1 MSNSVKENYFNI
13 AKASIGINQ
22 TMKTLFYV
30 TLGLLY
36 TTSISY
42 AQFDL
47 NTPSVSENKP
57 VLSLT
62 EGIVQNTP
70 QATSAEKEKK
80 PEPEPAEEDKGI
92 FSFMDF
98 SFLKNKG
105 PKIQANPNEKKE
117 SFVQRVTR
125 QAEEGNIDAQ
135 LTLGYMYLYGES
147 GVEKD
152 YAQAFKYYN
161 MAAMQNDSIAINNMG
176 SLYFSGIG
184 TEKSLS
190 KAAQMFEKA
199 AQMGNTE
206 AAVNL
211 AFIYLTKG
219 SSLNNPR
226 EAIQLLKSASEAGNP
241 TAKYLLGYAYFKGL
255 VVDKNYK
262 KAIALIRA
270 AANAHYADA
279 EYMLGYMYL
288 NGQGITKN
296 YGNAVTYFTLAAHQ
310 GNVDAMMELGNI
322 LAAGTMYTKDLY
334 HAHIWFNVAS
344 VHGVTSAAEKRDYLE
359 SKLKIEEVLQ
369 AQAEAESFREKPSE
383 LTSYIE
389 QTFGKNISHYI
400 DENMSYKVNK

>member
-1 MSNSVKENYFNI
+1 MNKFLYLT
-13 AKASIGINQ
+13 IG
-22 TMKTLFYV
+22 LFYS
-30 TLGLLY
+30 
-36 TTSISY
+36 TSVCY

-47 NTPSVSENKP
+47 NSSSISEDKP

-62 EGIVQNTP
+62 EGIVQEIP
-70 QATSAEKEKK
+70 QKAQEEQPKEQVSQ
-80 PEPEPAEEDKGI
+80 PEEEDKGI

-105 PKIQANPNEKKE
+105 PKLKANPNERKE

-147 GVEKD
+147 GVDKD
-152 YAQAFKYYN
+152 YDQAFKYYN
-161 MAAMQNDSIAINNMG
+161 MAAMQNDSIAINNVG

-184 TEKSLS
+184 TERSLS

-211 AFIYLTKG
+211 AFIYLTKD

-226 EAIQLLKSASEAGNP
+226 EAMQLLKSASEAGNP
-241 TAKYLLGYAYFKGL
+241 TAKYLLGYAYFKGF

-262 KAIALIRA
+262 KAIALIRE
-270 AANAHYADA
+270 AANAQYADA
-279 EYMLGYMYL
+279 QYLLGFMYL

-296 YGNAVTYFTLAAHQ
+296 YGNAVKYFTLAAHQ
-310 GNVDAMMELGNI
+310 GNVDAMVELGNI

-334 HAHIWFNVAS
+334 RAHIWFNIAS
-344 VHGVTSAAEKRDYLE
+344 VHGVSSAAEKRDYLE
-359 SKLKIEEVLQ
+359 KKLKIEEVLQ
-369 AQAEAESFREKPSE
+369 AQAEAEGFREKPSE
-383 LTSYIE
+383 LTSYVK
-389 QTFGKNISHYI
+389 QTFGENISHYI